1 MKPVSCFYIT
11 VCKKPNTLKFDSE
24 IWFMITDIVTIG
36 SLANKP
42 KNRRK
47 TTLTEENVNM
57 IGNLMQ
63 SPRASLRRVSQQ
75 TFISYGSVH
84 TAARRIMNLYPYKS
98 RILQSLTEED
108 FDKRLVYCNWFLEF
122 TRLGMFVLDKVF
134 FTDEAYKWLPK

>member
-1 MKPVSCFYIT
+1 MKPVSCFYTI
-11 VCKKPNTLKFDSE
+11 VCKNPNTLKFDSE

-63 SPRASLRRVSQQ
+63 SPRATVPNV
-75 TFISYGSVH
+75 GA
-84 TAARRIMNLYPYKS
+84 TAHRWVIESS
-98 RILQSLTEED
+98 RGAVVDQ
-108 FDKRLVYCNWFLEF
+108 NEF
-122 TRLGMFVLDKVF
+122 GGR
-134 FTDEAYKWLPK
+134 